1 MVHLS
6 LLSVYN
12 FIRRGLVRGLAE
24 KAAKSKSKSKSM
36 AFKSKSKSSKSGLKF
51 GLKSKSGLEYYK
63 SDKHLFT
70 LLVWAT
76 SRNRHC
82 GIHARLRFPSSLSA
96 TTSVERGNDSRER
109 HVTDR
114 FSRSLAVVWS
124 NWIESC
130 TAASSKAVRSRFRT
144 SVQSVL
150 APHRFSP
157 PIQERQCIGL

>member
-24 KAAKSKSKSKSM
+24 KTAKSKSKCM
-36 AFKSKSKSSKSGLKF
+36 AFKSKSSKS

-63 SDKHLFT
+63 SEKHLFT

-82 GIHARLRFPSSLSA
+82 GIHARLRFASSLSA

-157 PIQERQCIGL
+157 PIQ